1 MTSPSVTGEKPSFVM
16 MVKPVGSLCNMRCDY
31 CYYLDTAY
39 EDGRSSFL
47 MTDDML
53 ELFIR
58 KYIEASVGPVVSFT
72 WHGGEPAACGIDFYE
87 KVVKLQE
94 KYLPEGFHAVNNLQ
108 TNGTLLDDA
117 FCRFLAEHHFDVGL
131 SIDGT
136 RTVHDKVR
144 HMADGSPS
152 YDRSCAAIK
161 RLLSYGIRP
170 DLLCTVHKGTLPYA
184 KAVYQAL
191 RDFGT
196 GWIQFIPIVNQE
208 EGGISADS
216 ITPEEYGEF
225 LKDVFSAWFYHD
237 LGKVNVQLFAETAK
251 VLSGGSA
258 SVCTLAP
265 TCGTVLVAEHDGSIY
280 SCDHFV
286 DQDHRLGNIAQD
298 DLISLLQSP
307 DQQAFGRSKE
317 ESLTA
322 ECRRCPYLSL
332 CRGGC
337 LKDRFA
343 LSSDG
348 QSGHYYLCAGLK
360 SFYDYAVPRLKEAM
374 NLSSQHVPASRI
386 TDLLIQNER
395 MRYAHVGRNDLCPC
409 GSGRKFKS
417 CCQRRV
423 P

>member
-1 MTSPSVTGEKPSFVM
+1 MSEKLSQFAV
-16 MVKPVGSLCNMRCDY
+16 MVKPVGSACNLRCRY
-31 CYYLDTAY
+31 CYYLPVHVSDCKMSDETL
-39 EDGRSSFL
+39 ERTICNVIDSSQ
-47 MTDDML
+47 
-53 ELFIR
+53 
-58 KYIEASVGPVVSFT
+58 GPVVSFV
-72 WHGGEPAACGIDFYE
+72 WHGGEPTLAGLDFYRKAVE
-87 KVVKLQE
+87 IQKR
-94 KYLPEGFHAVNNLQ
+94 YLPAGWEAWNNLQ
-108 TNGTLLDDA
+108 TNGFALDEEW
-117 FCRFLAEHHFDVGL
+117 CTFLKENRFDVGL

-136 RTVHDKVR
+136 KGNHDFFRKDVNGDDTYEKVK
-144 HMADGSPS
+144 ASV
-152 YDRSCAAIK
+152 
-161 RLLSYGIRP
+161 LLLKEHGIRP

-196 GWIQFIPIVNQE
+196 GWIEFIPIDNQE

-286 DQDHRLGNIAQD
+286 DHDHRLGNIAQD

-307 DQQAFGRSKE
+307 DQQAFCRSKE
-317 ESLTA
+317 EGLTE